1 VLEPISPVGF
11 SGGYWIKPAIF
22 LFFVLLSGI
31 LSFVRHGKSGQ
42 GKVTQLRLLI
52 LGWFLVILI
61 ISFSG
66 ERIESTI
73 MLAFF
78 SSAVLMARY
87 VESLRQ
93 EYLKDIVLSS
103 TTVIC
108 ILAFFLQWV
117 VK

>member
-1 VLEPISPVGF
+1 
-11 SGGYWIKPAIF
+11 
-22 LFFVLLSGI
+22 
-31 LSFVRHGKSGQ
+31 
-42 GKVTQLRLLI
+42 
-52 LGWFLVILI
+52 
-61 ISFSG
+61 
-66 ERIESTI
+66 